1 MNRIVIFSGTTE
13 GRMLAQ
19 TLSENG
25 IHCIVFVAT
34 EYGESVMPEMDGVT
48 VHKGRMDLEKMQ
60 KFIAQSEVAAVV
72 DATHPFATAV
82 SENIRESLKN
92 TEIPYIRLQRETSDI
107 ALNKDTLQENH
118 SDVILCSDATEC
130 ADFLSFTDGNILL
143 TTGSKDL
150 ATYSRKEALK
160 DRLFVRVLPGLES
173 LSLCEKNGICGKQ
186 IIAMQGPFSL
196 EMNRALIRQFDIK
209 YLVTKESGRTGG
221 FLEKIKAAEAEGIT
235 ACVIGNPE
243 KQNSGDT
250 FTQVC
255 RKISEI
261 TGKTIKNQ
269 IALIG
274 TGMGNE
280 QTLTME
286 ATEKIREADYIF
298 GAERL
303 LRTTKNEQ
311 AVRYPYYLAA
321 DIVPELDRLSGRG
334 VKVVILFSGDTGFY
348 SGCGKLYETLKGRSD
363 SSVRI
368 YPGISSVSYFAALTG
383 YSYQDAAVLSIH
395 GHGVETEWIG
405 NLTET
410 IRFSKKTFLLMSG
423 KEDVQKL
430 GRLLQNYHLQNCTV
444 LAGFQ
449 LSYPQEKVLAL
460 TPEACEHVEETGL
473 YICLILNP
481 DAEKKAVTCGM
492 RDEEFLRDKV
502 PMTKEEIRALS
513 ICKLHLQEDIGS
525 GTGSIAIEIAK
536 RSGQIQVYA
545 IEKKPLA
552 LELIQKNIEKF
563 ALPNIQVIAG
573 EAPDCLKT
581 EERSEHPTH
590 AFIGGSSGRLKEIL
604 DVLYKK
610 NHAMRIVINCISLE
624 TISELTLLKTDSRI
638 TNLEIIQVQVSRA
651 KTIGGYHL
659 MQGENPIYICS
670 FDFTGEVS

>member
-1 MNRIVIFSGTTE
+1 
-13 GRMLAQ
+13 
-19 TLSENG
+19 
-25 IHCIVFVAT
+25 
-34 EYGESVMPEMDGVT
+34 
-48 VHKGRMDLEKMQ
+48 
-60 KFIAQSEVAAVV
+60 
-72 DATHPFATAV
+72 
-82 SENIRESLKN
+82 
-92 TEIPYIRLQRETSDI
+92 
-107 ALNKDTLQENH
+107 
-118 SDVILCSDATEC
+118 
-130 ADFLSFTDGNILL
+130 
-143 TTGSKDL
+143 
-150 ATYSRKEALK
+150 
-160 DRLFVRVLPGLES
+160 
-173 LSLCEKNGICGKQ
+173 
-186 IIAMQGPFSL
+186 MQGPFSL

-221 FLEKIKAAEAEGIT
+221 FLEKIKAAEAEGVT

-255 RKISEI
+255 RKISKI

-286 ATEKIREADYIF
+286 AAEKIREADYIF

-303 LRTTKNEQ
+303 LRIIKNEQ

-321 DIVPELDRLSGRG
+321 DIVPELDRLSGCG

-430 GRLLQNYHLQNCTV
+430 GRLLQKYHLQNCKV

-513 ICKLHLQEDIGS
+513 ICKLHLKEDSVCYDIGS
-525 GTGSIAIEIAK
+525 GTGSVAVEIAK
-536 RSGQIQVYA
+536 RSGQIQVFA